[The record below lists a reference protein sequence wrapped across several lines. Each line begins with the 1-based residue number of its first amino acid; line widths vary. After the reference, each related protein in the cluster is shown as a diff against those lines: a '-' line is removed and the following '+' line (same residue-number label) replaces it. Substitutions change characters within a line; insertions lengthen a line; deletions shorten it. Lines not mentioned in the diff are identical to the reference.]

1 MYEEISNVRANE
13 LPDLV
18 DLGWAVKSAREV
30 DSKSNTLVAE
40 GNFKLI
46 SHRTPFKQELYRI
59 QNIKLDTYAFLASKC
74 L

>member
-46 SHRTPFKQELYRI
+46 SHRTPFKQ
-59 QNIKLDTYAFLASKC
+59 FMG
-74 L
+74 